1 MFKEFK
7 SNYKNEEIKK
17 TVDDMNIE
25 VLLFKTNANKK
36 RPFSVRVRDLD
47 AEENISSNF
56 CPTLELAEKYYNE
69 TLGV

>member
-25 VLLFKTNANKK
+25 VLMFKTNANEDK
-36 RPFSVRVRDLD
+36 PFRVRVRDLD
-47 AEENISSNF
+47 ADENISSVS
-56 CPTLELAEKYYNE
+56 CPTIELAEKYYNE
-69 TLGV
+69 TA